1 LTNKTARFLVNGTSI
16 PEVDFDVGE

>member
-1 LTNKTARFLVNGTSI
+1 LTKTARFLVGTSI